1 MKDIFAQLSEF
12 VRRTWIILLVI
23 AVVIVA
29 GIASIETYKEEVL
42 EIDPDVEL
50 TESKTL
56 YFVSE
61 EIDTLNPIISQSED
75 TYYISKMIYNSLFDY
90 NVNMNVVKELVDEY
104 TVNTDEGKIS
114 IELRTDVKWH
124 DGEKLTASD
133 VKFTVDAIKYAGKKS
148 VYYDKVSV
156 INYVTVTGDSSLE
169 IVFKKKTDAALDNL
183 TFPIVSSSSFAS
195 VSEAAKEE
203 DSKPVGT
210 GQYAYKSYNYLKEL
224 KLKPNEDYFGTV
236 SKKSITISI
245 VPDRTLA
252 EELEQIDS
260 VSCYIDESSERKLNA
275 EDKELTLY
283 DIPSNSVEMLVFNT
297 KNEHVKEAAVRKAI
311 AHCVDLEKVL
321 ENGYMGDGILTDT
334 IYYPNFMGSTETGTY
349 YTFDQTAAK
358 TLLKGVGYE
367 DRDSNGVIENE
378 DLDEVRLVMVVNKN
392 NATRLAAARL
402 IEDQLEDAGFKITL
416 KELSWDD
423 YEDAIKKKEFD
434 ILVTGYSFNEQYDL
448 RFLFNG
454 KNDWKYKNEDLLEKV
469 SQLEELHTTKEYSE
483 IFSEVKAMLMD
494 ELPYYSLC
502 YKQIGLVGGK
512 YFEAEELP
520 MFNDIYRNSNTWTWK
535 YEKHEETDETK
546 DNQ

>member
-203 DSKPVGT
+203 DIKPVGT